1 MQVYPWVGM
10 IAWRRTWQL
19 SPVLLP
25 GESQGWRSLVG
36 YSPWGLTEADATEE
50 TEHAFMH
57 E

>member
-10 IAWRRTWQL
+10 IAWRRMWQL

-25 GESQGWRSLVG
+25 GESQEWRSLVG
-36 YSPWGLTEADATEE
+36 YSPWGRTEADTTEE
-50 TEHAFMH
+50 TEHACMH